1 MIETALKVD
10 SLNPCLY
17 DGTDEQLQQFLLLAV
32 VVAGKTAAQ
41 QQKKLD
47 AFLQNVLREAPGT
60 QTLLQALDALSLTA
74 LRSHLVQVKMGQ
86 YNRLTALIKH
96 LIKAITDGRLNLRT
110 CVAKDLEA
118 FPGLGPK
125 TARFF
130 LLYTRKDIRVAVL
143 DTHILRWM
151 SENLEALFLRPGV
164 VPKST
169 PSGERYVV
177 LERAFLRYCD
187 THKLDPAEFDFALW
201 KAGSQ
206 K

>member
-1 MIETALKVD
+1 MTETALKVD

-47 AFLQNVLREAPGT
+47 AFLLNVWRESPGVKTLMQAINEMSTAQLRGN
-60 QTLLQALDALSLTA
+60 
-74 LRSHLVQVKMGQ
+74 LVRVKMGQ
-86 YNRLTALIKH
+86 YNRLTQLVKELAYRIESGELE
-96 LIKAITDGRLNLRT
+96 LRT
-110 CVAKDLEA
+110 CAAKDLEA

-130 LLYTRKDIRVAVL
+130 LLYTRKEIRVAVL

-151 SENLEALFLRPGV
+151 QENLVALLLRPGA

-169 PSGERYVV
+169 PSGERYAV

-187 THKLDPAEFDFALW
+187 THGLDPAQFDLALW